1 MKRERGADVYIAPFR
16 RISGRRGVCGNGL
29 PLAPTLRAVHPIALL
44 IVEDDSDLSALVAR
58 YAELRG
64 CEPQSAATVSD
75 AGTLTAARAFDVAL
89 VDLTLGAESGLEV
102 IRAIKAQ
109 TPDTEI
115 VVISATTSL
124 ASAIASYELQAFAFV
139 PKPFDIDQLF
149 ATVDRALEHRRT
161 TLANRRLLW
170 EQRMINIVGEE
181 LRYLDAPEQLV
192 ERVLDRLCEGMQVDA
207 CAARLL
213 NTDTH
218 EYDLKFLKGP
228 ERLRE
233 IWATVDPIVP
243 RPSDLALRTRAAV
256 SIGDLH
262 DGLSPE
268 IAAVMP
274 LRSAISAPMFVGR
287 DLVGAMSLGSEQP
300 HRFSAEDQRLLGII
314 ANQVAVAFNNARLHA
329 IVRTGK
335 HDWEATFDAIGDPI
349 GVFDRRGRLLRGN
362 AALASCIGRGLT
374 GMRGL
379 TCDEIG
385 LCGGT
390 FPECSVGRASGNAC
404 VHDEVTRDDGQIFS
418 VTTCPVFDLADGA
431 ATVLIAKN
439 VTREIQNAR
448 RMRQMSDELA
458 AANGRLVATLDRL
471 KATQAQLLQA
481 EKLSAIG
488 QLVAGVAHE
497 LNNPLTSVIGYAQLL
512 LEEVRSRGE
521 AGQEPQLSHDLRR
534 IAEESDRAA
543 KIVRNLLAF
552 ARRQSATRA
561 PQDIV
566 EVMNRVLSL
575 RAYEFRLNAIELET
589 AFEPRLP
596 AVLCDPTQVQ
606 QALLN
611 LLLNAEQAMRARAV
625 RRIRVAAR
633 HVSECD
639 GVELTI
645 ADTGHGIA
653 AENLRRIFD
662 PFFTTRDVGEGTG
675 LGLSICYGIIRDHG
689 GQIAVDSVV
698 GEGTTFKLLLPAV
711 PAKAVDPV
719 RALVVHRDATE
730 RDYVAAA
737 LTGWGHRVTTAE
749 NAADATDRVKD
760 NRLDV
765 ALIEKALISDGGS
778 WRAVLDRGELKP
790 SIVLL
795 TEAAGDGGVA
805 PPYELTA
812 LHGALRGVLKEC
824 V

>member
-1 MKRERGADVYIAPFR
+1 MVTVTDLLDQDREPAG
-16 RISGRRGVCGNGL
+16 
-29 PLAPTLRAVHPIALL
+29 
-44 IVEDDSDLSALVAR
+44 IVVVAR
-58 YAELRG
+58 
-64 CEPQSAATVSD
+64 
-75 AGTLTAARAFDVAL
+75 
-89 VDLTLGAESGLEV
+89 DLTSTTRLEAE
-102 IRAIKAQ
+102 R
-109 TPDTEI
+109 
-115 VVISATTSL
+115 
-124 ASAIASYELQAFAFV
+124 
-139 PKPFDIDQLF
+139 
-149 ATVDRALEHRRT
+149 
-161 TLANRRLLW
+161 
-170 EQRMINIVGEE
+170 EE
-181 LRYLDAPEQLV
+181 LRK
-192 ERVLDRLCEGMQVDA
+192 RLTQ
-207 CAARLL
+207 
-213 NTDTH
+213 
-218 EYDLKFLKGP
+218 
-228 ERLRE
+228 
-233 IWATVDPIVP
+233 
-243 RPSDLALRTRAAV
+243 
-256 SIGDLH
+256 
-262 DGLSPE
+262 
-268 IAAVMP
+268 
-274 LRSAISAPMFVGR
+274 
-287 DLVGAMSLGSEQP
+287 SEK
-300 HRFSAEDQRLLGII
+300 L
-314 ANQVAVAFNNARLHA
+314 
-329 IVRTGK
+329 
-335 HDWEATFDAIGDPI
+335 
-349 GVFDRRGRLLRGN
+349 
-362 AALASCIGRGLT
+362 AAL
-374 GMRGL
+374 
-379 TCDEIG
+379 
-385 LCGGT
+385 
-390 FPECSVGRASGNAC
+390 
-404 VHDEVTRDDGQIFS
+404 GQF
-418 VTTCPVFDLADGA
+418 
-431 ATVLIAKN
+431 
-439 VTREIQNAR
+439 
-448 RMRQMSDELA
+448 
-458 AANGRLVATLDRL
+458 
-471 KATQAQLLQA
+471 
-481 EKLSAIG
+481 
-488 QLVAGVAHE
+488 VAGIAHE
-497 LNNPLTSVIGYAQLL
+497 LNNPLQGVLGHLELL
-512 LEEVRSRGE
+512 RTTG
-521 AGQEPQLSHDLRR
+521 AFPKQLRR
-534 IAEESDRAA
+534 EVGTIYREADRAA

-698 GEGTTFKLLLPAV
+698 GEGTTFTLLLPAA